1 MIKFSQM
8 PYERPDLESVKAELT
23 RLTEEFSAA
32 STYEQA
38 RDCFVRK
45 DALARHIESVATLA
59 QIRHSIDTRDQ
70 YYDDEVNFWN
80 MAMPELQEFLDLWTK
95 AMCASPYR
103 PKLAEE
109 FGAVVFTNAEL
120 ELKSFDPSIIPL
132 LQQENDLTTGY
143 EKLLASAQIPFNGGT
158 YTIAQMGP
166 FKKDADDEIRL
177 AAWKAEGGW
186 YRDHKAE
193 LDEFYDKL
201 VAIRHEMS
209 QKLGLKDYV
218 ELGYYRMTRNCY
230 DWDDIDRFHKAV
242 QKYIVPVADR
252 IRRRQADMLG
262 MQYPLSFADSALM
275 FRSGN
280 PAPAGT
286 AEDILKAA
294 DKFYD
299 ELSPETGEFFRTM
312 REGELMDLIA
322 TEGKEGGG
330 YCTSIHDYEVPF
342 IFANFNGTS
351 DDVETVTH
359 EAGHAFADW
368 INRKRIPV
376 ETVWPTMEGCEVH
389 SMSMEFFAWKAAE
402 DFYGDDARK
411 FRYTHLAESF
421 MFIPY
426 GTMVDHFQHIVYE
439 HPELTPD
446 ERHAEWK
453 KLLGVYMPWLRL
465 DGEIPFYSEG
475 MGWQRQHHIYSSP
488 FYYIDYCL
496 AQTVALEF
504 WAMMQDDYEGAWEH
518 YMAYTKQGGSDVFTE
533 LLRKAGLRSPLEEET
548 MREICGKADKW
559 LAEYDLTG
567 IE

>member
-8 PYERPDLESVKAELT
+8 PYERPDLESVKAEMTKLT
-23 RLTEEFSAA
+23 DEFASAA
-32 STYEQA
+32 TYEQA
-38 RDCFVRK
+38 RDCFIRK
-45 DALARHIESVATLA
+45 DSLARHIESVATIA

-95 AMCASPYR
+95 SMCASPFR
-103 PKLAEE
+103 SKLAEE
-109 FGAVVFTNAEL
+109 FGEVVFINAEL
-120 ELKSFDPSIIPL
+120 ELKSFDPCIIPL

-143 EKLLASAQIPFNGGT
+143 EKLLASAQIPFRGGI

-166 FKKDADDEIRL
+166 FKKDADDETRL
-177 AAWKAEGGW
+177 DAWKAEGGW
-186 YRDHKAE
+186 YRANKDK
-193 LDEFYDKL
+193 LDEFYDRL
-201 VAIRHEMS
+201 VSIRHEMS
-209 QKLGLKDYV
+209 QKLGLMDYV

-230 DWDDIDRFHKAV
+230 DRNDIEKFHQAV

-252 IRRRQADMLG
+252 IRRRQAEMLG
-262 MQYPLSFADSALM
+262 MDYPMSFADNALM

-280 PAPAGT
+280 PKPAGD
-286 AEDILKAA
+286 AEDILRAA
-294 DKFYD
+294 DRFYD
-299 ELSPETGEFFRTM
+299 ELSPETSEFFRMM
-312 REGELMDLIA
+312 REGELMDLLA

-330 YCTSIHDYEVPF
+330 YCTSIYDYDTPF

-368 INRKRIPV
+368 TNRKRVPL

-402 DFYGDDARK
+402 DFYGEDARK
-411 FRYTHLAESF
+411 FRYSHLAESF

-439 HPELTPD
+439 HPDLTPD

-453 KLLGVYMPWLRL
+453 KLLGIYMPWLRL

-504 WAMMQDDYEGAWEH
+504 WAMMQDDYEDAWAH
-518 YMAYTKQGGSDVFTE
+518 YMAYTNQGGSAVSTE
-533 LLRKAGLRSPLEEET
+533 LLKNAGLRSPLEEDT
-548 MREICGKADKW
+548 ISEICEKADRW
-559 LAEYDLTG
+559 LSEYDLTG